1 MNEKQRVALTS
12 LAAAAFITAMKLIVG
27 LETNSLGILSE
38 AAHSGLDFIATC
50 ITFVA
55 VTVAGKPPDR
65 DHQYGHGK
73 IENLS
78 AFIETLLLFLTC
90 GWIIWEAVDR
100 LSGGGVHIEVNLW
113 AFLVIAVAIAIDLTR
128 SRSLSRA
135 ARRYRSQALEADALH
150 FSSDVWSSLVVL
162 GGLVF
167 VSFGYAWVDALAAIL
182 VAVLVL
188 FVSYRL
194 GRRTID
200 ALMDR
205 VPEGISESIRAAMEA
220 VEGVEEVRNIR
231 LRASGAQLFVDAV
244 IGIRRTIPFQRAH
257 AIMDHVEQT
266 IQQLHSDADVVV
278 HAEPCQSEDETIAD
292 KVRMIALER
301 GLRSPHNL
309 EVHES
314 GGKYHIEFD
323 IEYLKGKSFVEAHDL
338 TSEIEREIRDT
349 VQGVDRVTVHMEEYE
364 HLETRQ
370 RDVTEEEI
378 HLRDEIR
385 EQVLADSRVLRC
397 EEISLLRAGP
407 RYNLSLHCG
416 FDRSLPLDHVH
427 DIICSIESTLYRRFT
442 VLRRVVVHA
451 EPV

>member
-50 ITFVA
+50 ITFLA
-55 VTVAGKPPDR
+55 VTVAGKPPDK

-73 IENLS
+73 IENVS
-78 AFIETLLLFLTC
+78 AFVETLLLFVTC

-100 LSGGGVHIEVNLW
+100 LSGGGVHIEVNVW
-113 AFLVIAVAIAIDLTR
+113 AFLVISVAIAIDLTR
-128 SRSLSRA
+128 SRSLTRA
-135 ARRYRSQALEADALH
+135 ARKHRSQALEADALH

-167 VSFGYAWVDALAAIL
+167 VSFGYAWVDAVAAII
-182 VAVLVL
+182 VAILVL

-205 VPEGISESIRAAMEA
+205 VPEGISEAIRTAMEQ
-220 VEGVEEVRNIR
+220 VEGVEEVRSIR

-244 IGIRRTIPFQRAH
+244 VGIKRTIPFQRAH
-257 AIMDHVEQT
+257 AVMDQVEQT
-266 IQQLHSDADVVV
+266 IQHLHPYADVVV
-278 HAEPCQSEDETIAD
+278 HAEPCESGDETIAD

-301 GLRSPHNL
+301 GLRAPHNL

-314 GGKYHIEFD
+314 QGKYHIEFD

-338 TSEIEREIRDT
+338 TTDIEREIRGA
-349 VQGVDRVTVHMEEYE
+349 VLGVDRVTVHMEEYE
-364 HLETRQ
+364 HNETHQ
-370 RDVTEEEI
+370 RDVTEEEVQ
-378 HLRDEIR
+378 LRDEIR
-385 EQVLADSRVLRC
+385 ELVLTDLRVLQC
-397 EEISLLRAGP
+397 NEISLLRAGT

-416 FDRSLPLDHVH
+416 FDRSLTLDQVH

-442 VLRRVVVHA
+442 LLRRVVVHA
-451 EPV
+451 EPA